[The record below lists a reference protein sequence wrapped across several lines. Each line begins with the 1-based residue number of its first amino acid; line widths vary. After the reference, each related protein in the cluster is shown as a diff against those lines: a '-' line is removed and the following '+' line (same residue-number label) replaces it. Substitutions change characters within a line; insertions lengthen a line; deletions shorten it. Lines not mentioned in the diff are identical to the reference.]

1 LTQTAAAAPIWYDVV
16 RQRLAAPD
24 PEVVTVSS
32 AVTVA
37 PGATV
42 TELALSSVAFTVAA

>member
-1 LTQTAAAAPIWYDVV
+1 MQTAAAAPIWYEVD
-16 RQRLAAPD
+16 RQRVAAPD

-32 AVTVA
+32 ATIVV

-42 TELALSSVAFTVAA
+42 IVLAPSSVAFTVAA